1 MVAAVAVLA
10 VALVRT
16 YVGGLEKGVVGDA
29 VVRVMRQQGG
39 GLLEVRLLGLCLLR
53 LLLTEAW
60 VCGTEG
66 PLRLLTEVLGE
77 AGIAVDT

>member
-16 YVGGLEKGVVGDA
+16 YVGGLEKGVVGD
-29 VVRVMRQQGG
+29 VVRVVRQQGG
-39 GLLEVRLLGLCLLR
+39 GLLEVGLLGLCLLR
-53 LLLTEAW
+53 LLLAEALE
-60 VCGTEG
+60 CRTEG
-66 PLRLLTEVLGE
+66 PLCLLAEVLGE